1 MCEGYKVGNNQ
12 HDVQIMTNTNKWIAE
27 IRIRIEYVVLSFLE
41 DIRLDQKENSMR
53 RMYGI

>member
-27 IRIRIEYVVLSFLE
+27 IQIRIEYVVLSSLE